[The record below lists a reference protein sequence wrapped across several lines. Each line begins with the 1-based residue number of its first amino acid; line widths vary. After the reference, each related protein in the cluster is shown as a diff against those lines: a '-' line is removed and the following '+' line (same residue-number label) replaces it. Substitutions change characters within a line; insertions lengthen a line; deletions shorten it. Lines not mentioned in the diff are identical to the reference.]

1 MKLFTVFVVALFLAC
16 ADASTSTTAQSNPN
30 PSSAAPSNQQAPAE
44 AINQTPLTGTY
55 WKVVELNG
63 KSMEGKTEKE
73 MYLFLDPSS
82 PQFKSHSGCSM
93 VLGEAKRGGANQMW
107 FINLLP
113 TTNTCK
119 TPEIDAEFQKA
130 LEVISEY
137 SLNGNVLLLSKKG
150 SVPVMKLTTKG

>member
-1 MKLFTVFVVALFLAC
+1 MKFFTVFVAVFLLSC
-16 ADASTSTTAQSNPN
+16 ADAPADTNAQTNAPASK
-30 PSSAAPSNQQAPAE
+30 SSAEQPSAAV
-44 AINQTPLTGTY
+44 ANQTPLTGTY

-82 PQFKSHSGCSM
+82 AQFKSHSGCSM

-150 SVPVMKLTTKG
+150 SEPVMKLTTKG